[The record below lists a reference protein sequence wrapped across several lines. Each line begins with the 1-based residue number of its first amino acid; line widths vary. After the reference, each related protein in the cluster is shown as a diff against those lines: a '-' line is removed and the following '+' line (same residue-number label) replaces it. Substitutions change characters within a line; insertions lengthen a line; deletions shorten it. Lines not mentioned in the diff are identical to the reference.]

1 MYEIEYMDEYD
12 FINDIKEVDII
23 SKIIFMLFD

>member
-1 MYEIEYMDEYD
+1 MDEMGDIDDYD
-12 FINDIKEVDII
+12 FIYDIKEVDII